1 MSLKINY
8 LDNKKSS
15 NKNKAIFV
23 HPDTKISGFKGEFDD
38 KINQKLV
45 NFFKKN
51 KSTKANKIISLNQ
64 DFDQKLI
71 IIFLAKDNDELESE
85 KIGAKFFDFVKNNEV
100 NDIYIKAPF
109 FESSKKY
116 NINYNSF
123 IHGAELK
130 SYEFNLYKTKKK

>member
-8 LDNKKSS
+8 LDTKKSS

-23 HPDTKISGFKGEFDD
+23 HPNTKMSGFKGEFDD

-51 KSTKANKIISLNQ
+51 KSTKDNKIISLNQ

-71 IIFLAKDNDELESE
+71 IKHQPPRTDATTTTTSTTPTPTPNSSNNNNNDT
-85 KIGAKFFDFVKNNEV
+85 NN
-100 NDIYIKAPF
+100 K
-109 FESSKKY
+109 
-116 NINYNSF
+116 
-123 IHGAELK
+123 H
-130 SYEFNLYKTKKK
+130 